1 MSHPHF
7 FPYVIHLIQK
17 IPGALLRARRL
28 PSLAL
33 TTSSHSGTLHSKTT
47 KRRTRRS
54 RGTTRSRRTPPPILP
69 LPTPPANPPY
79 TPYARPPP
87 CPPTLPPP
95 YPLAPLPFPP
105 PPSGRAAAALLYTPG
120 TARHQGDTLAPAA
133 AGSHLEY
140 RRRLVPHLQA
150 RKSRRRTRAVAGR
163 CGAGSLTFSTSL
175 YVVHV

>member
-79 TPYARPPP
+79 TPYALPPP

-95 YPLAPLPFPP
+95 YPLAPLPCPP
-105 PPSGRAAAALLYTPG
+105 PPQDVPPQLYFI
-120 TARHQGDTLAPAA
+120 HQGQQDIKEIHWHPQLPGVISSTAGDSFHIFKPANH
-133 AGSHLEY
+133 GDGP
-140 RRRLVPHLQA
+140 VQ
-150 RKSRRRTRAVAGR
+150 
-163 CGAGSLTFSTSL
+163 
-175 YVVHV
+175 

>member
-79 TPYARPPP
+79 TPYALPPP

-95 YPLAPLPFPP
+95 LPPRPPTLPP
-105 PPSGRAAAALLYTPG
+105 PPLRTCRRSSTLYTRDSK
-120 TARHQGDTLAPAA
+120 T
-133 AGSHLEY
+133 
-140 RRRLVPHLQA
+140 
-150 RKSRRRTRAVAGR
+150 SRRYTGTRSCRESSRVPPETR
-163 CGAGSLTFSTSL
+163 STSSSPQITATDPCSSWEMWSRIP
-175 YVVHV
+175 YV